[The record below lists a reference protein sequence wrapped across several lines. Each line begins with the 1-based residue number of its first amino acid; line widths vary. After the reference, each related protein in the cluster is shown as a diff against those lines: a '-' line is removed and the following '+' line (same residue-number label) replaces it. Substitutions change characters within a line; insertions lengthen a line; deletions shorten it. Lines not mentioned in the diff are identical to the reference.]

1 MKRKQTFIVLAL
13 LLIVPVLGA
22 IFLRSGKNV
31 YKALPYFGP
40 KEVGGERRIKGKVF
54 IDTIYH
60 QVRPWSFIDQ
70 GGRVSDT
77 SVTSGKIY
85 VANFFFTTCPNICKD
100 MTKGLKDLTYRY
112 REFDDLVVLS
122 HTVNPD
128 FDKPEVLRKY
138 AADNQID
145 TARWKLLTGTEEALY
160 STASKDYLL
169 PIQKVAGGKDF
180 IHSENLILVDR
191 KKHIRGIYDGT
202 KSHEIKRLI
211 EDISVLNK
219 QETSKIQ
226 GEILP

>member
-1 MKRKQTFIVLAL
+1 MKRKQSLLLLAL
-13 LLIVPVLGA
+13 LLIVPIMGA
-22 IFLRSGKNV
+22 IFLRTGKNV
-31 YKALPYFGP
+31 YNALPYFGP
-40 KEVGGERRIKGKVF
+40 KEVGGERKVRGKIV

-60 QVRPWSFIDQ
+60 QIKPWSFIDQ

-100 MTKGLKDLTYRY
+100 MTSSLKDLTYRY
-112 REFDDLVVLS
+112 RDFDDLVVLS

-128 FDKPEVLRKY
+128 FDKPDVLRKY
-138 AADNQID
+138 AQENKID
-145 TARWKLLTGTEEALY
+145 TTRWKLLTGSEESLY
-160 STASKDYLL
+160 AQASKEYLL

-191 KKHIRGIYDGT
+191 QRHIRGIYDGT

-211 EDISVLNK
+211 EDIYVLNK
-219 QETSKIQ
+219 QETSKEQ
-226 GEILP
+226 GDILP